1 MTPLWKV
8 GVTTHSLGSRPTL
21 GVTTLEAALG
31 PHPHH
36 RVGRDPSGGGDPPVE
51 LPLDQ
56 DRIVGWTTYGSLAGR
71 VEGRGREGH
80 RGGVSGRRRRQ
91 RRSRQRRRG
100 RHRVARVRR
109 RAPHGRRRTA
119 GEESAQFGG
128 RRRRLTAGA
137 DAEGHALPMPVARKS
152 I

>member
-56 DRIVGWTTYGSLAGR
+56 DRIVG
-71 VEGRGREGH
+71 
-80 RGGVSGRRRRQ
+80 
-91 RRSRQRRRG
+91 
-100 RHRVARVRR
+100 
-109 RAPHGRRRTA
+109 
-119 GEESAQFGG
+119 
-128 RRRRLTAGA
+128 
-137 DAEGHALPMPVARKS
+137 
-152 I
+152 